1 MRNWYSTLS
10 KNERNTFWACYGG
23 WTLDALDAQMLPLVL
38 PALITQWHFGRAA
51 AGSIVGAALAC
62 SAIGGWLSGA
72 LADRYGRV
80 RILQVALG
88 CFSFFSLL
96 AALAQSPGQLVL
108 FKALQG
114 LGFGGE
120 WAVGSV
126 LVAEVLRPEHRGK
139 SLGIIQSGW
148 AVGWGLS
155 VLLFTAC
162 SVVLSQAICWR
173 VLFALG
179 VLPAL
184 LVLYLQ
190 RSIPEPL
197 RNHDSDE
204 GNVSARRPKPRPS
217 TIFNMVSIF
226 SPGTLRITLM
236 GALLGLG
243 AHGGYYALT
252 TWLPTYL
259 MVERH
264 ISVATTGAYLGVII
278 VSFGLGCF
286 GAAYLLDR
294 IGRRRTI
301 LLFALGSIATIS
313 LYLLLPT
320 STTEM
325 FYLGFPLGFCSAGIP
340 ASLGALF
347 SELFPTGMRGTGVGF
362 CYNFGRIASAGFPA
376 LVGALSSAIGL
387 RRAIGVDAVLGYG
400 IVAAAVLALPETR
413 RSVLQEENQAVTPG
427 AI

>member
-1 MRNWYSTLS
+1 MRTWYSTLS
-10 KNERNTFWACYGG
+10 KDERHTFWACYGG

-38 PALITQWHFGRAA
+38 PALIAQWQFGRTA
-51 AGSIVGAALAC
+51 AGSIMSAALAC
-62 SAIGGWLSGA
+62 SAVGGWLGGA

-80 RILQVALG
+80 RILQVTLF
-88 CFSFFSLL
+88 CFSLFSLL
-96 AALAQSPGQLVL
+96 AALAQSPEQLIL
-108 FKALQG
+108 LKALQG

-148 AVGWGLS
+148 AVGWGLA

-162 SVVLSQAICWR
+162 SAMLPQAICWR

-184 LVLYLQ
+184 LVLYIQ

-197 RNHDSDE
+197 RNHTSD
-204 GNVSARRPKPRPS
+204 GSAKIPGSRRSAR
-217 TIFNMVSIF
+217 FNLLSIF
-226 SPGTLRITLM
+226 APETLRITLI

-264 ISVATTGAYLGVII
+264 ISVAATGAYLGVII

-294 IGRRRTI
+294 IGRRHTI
-301 LLFALGSIATIS
+301 LSFALGSIATIS

-362 CYNFGRIASAGFPA
+362 CYNFGRIASAAFPA
-376 LVGALSSAIGL
+376 LVGAFSSEIGL
-387 RRAIGVDAVLGYG
+387 RRAIGLDAVVGYG

-413 RSVLQEENQAVTPG
+413 RRVLQEERQAVTPG

>member
-10 KNERNTFWACYGG
+10 KDERHTFWACYGG

-38 PALITQWHFGRAA
+38 PALIAQWHFGRTV

-62 SAIGGWLSGA
+62 SAIGGWLGGA

-80 RILQVALG
+80 RMLQVTLG
-88 CFSFFSLL
+88 CFSLFSLL

-162 SVVLSQAICWR
+162 SAMLPQAICWR

-184 LVLYLQ
+184 LVLYIQ

-197 RNHDSDE
+197 RSHTSEE
-204 GNVSARRPKPRPS
+204 GNVSAGRPGTPRPA
-217 TIFNMVSIF
+217 IFNLVSIF
-226 SPGTLRITLM
+226 SPGTLRVTLI

-264 ISVATTGAYLGVII
+264 ISVATTGGYLGVII

-294 IGRRRTI
+294 IGRRHTI

-313 LYLLLPT
+313 FYLLLST

-376 LVGALSSAIGL
+376 LVGALSSEIGL
-387 RRAIGVDAVLGYG
+387 RRAIGVDAILGYG

-413 RSVLQEENQAVTPG
+413 RRVLEEERQAVTPG